1 MWEHRLGPA
10 TAVHVNAAEALTL
23 GFESYL
29 TFEIV
34 VSAEGRV
41 VSATPIGE
49 EKRHLDEASGIE
61 MARRF
66 KPWTRDGQNIRV
78 RVTDNVALLPPE
90 RWALIPRSFP
100 EPWDL
105 KGLKIQLSRT
115 GCLGTCPAYTVT
127 IQEDGSVHFSGQWNV
142 LIPGEHEAHIVP
154 TAVKELVRQFERT
167 NFFAADDKYVATITD
182 NPTYKLTLTV
192 AGKTKTVTDYVGEQV
207 GMPLFIT
214 DLENAIDDAA
224 GTERWIKGNEQTL
237 TSLEEEKWSF
247 SSTSK
252 QNLNLYA
259 TVIQE
264 KNTQL
269 IEQFLA
275 KHGPIY
281 SADDSAPSPVC
292 TASEMGDLSLVR
304 RMMNGN
310 KAPNKETARSDGRL
324 PKPILD
330 RCLDDAAGSGSV
342 AIMRFWLVRG
352 ANPNAIPKRRVSWA
366 SGESV
371 LASAIRSENPEVV
384 REILKYK
391 VDIHRLI
398 DDTEPILSYALE
410 NGQLG
415 KGEKER
421 TEIVKM
427 LIKAGADVNARGRI
441 GQTPIFYA
449 IKTPEA
455 VKLLVAA
462 GADINARDVFGDTA
476 LIRNA
481 YYEPFI
487 QEMLANGADPA
498 AVDNNGDTPLKR
510 TDFCKPCAALIEAA
524 LRNLCTSLQPA

>member
-1 MWEHRLGPA
+1 
-10 TAVHVNAAEALTL
+10 
-23 GFESYL
+23 
-29 TFEIV
+29 
-34 VSAEGRV
+34 
-41 VSATPIGE
+41 
-49 EKRHLDEASGIE
+49 
-61 MARRF
+61 
-66 KPWTRDGQNIRV
+66 
-78 RVTDNVALLPPE
+78 
-90 RWALIPRSFP
+90 
-100 EPWDL
+100 
-105 KGLKIQLSRT
+105 
-115 GCLGTCPAYTVT
+115 
-127 IQEDGSVHFSGQWNV
+127 
-142 LIPGEHEAHIVP
+142 
-154 TAVKELVRQFERT
+154 
-167 NFFAADDKYVATITD
+167 
-182 NPTYKLTLTV
+182 
-192 AGKTKTVTDYVGEQV
+192 
-207 GMPLFIT
+207 
-214 DLENAIDDAA
+214 
-224 GTERWIKGNEQTL
+224 
-237 TSLEEEKWSF
+237 
-247 SSTSK
+247 
-252 QNLNLYA
+252 
-259 TVIQE
+259 
-264 KNTQL
+264 
-269 IEQFLA
+269 
-275 KHGPIY
+275 
-281 SADDSAPSPVC
+281 
-292 TASEMGDLSLVR
+292 
-304 RMMNGN
+304 
-310 KAPNKETARSDGRL
+310 
-324 PKPILD
+324 
-330 RCLDDAAGSGSV
+330 
-342 AIMRFWLVRG
+342 MRFWLVRG